1 MDKIA
6 IAASSSDVYI
16 CTVEDGV
23 EAAVG
28 HELVDEEVEVRG
40 GVVAAERD
48 DVAVLDVA
56 HGVQLALEPAVHLGA
71 AAAQLL
77 HRERRLLADAQPVH
91 RAVPAGADDVLVREP
106 HDHGQERLGAQ
117 RLHRRRPEH
126 HHLATYST

>member
-1 MDKIA
+1 MC
-6 IAASSSDVYI
+6 I

-56 HGVQLALEPAVHLGA
+56 HGVQLALEPPVHLDA

-77 HRERRLLADAQPVH
+77 HRERRLLADA
-91 RAVPAGADDVLVREP
+91 
-106 HDHGQERLGAQ
+106 
-117 RLHRRRPEH
+117 
-126 HHLATYST
+126 